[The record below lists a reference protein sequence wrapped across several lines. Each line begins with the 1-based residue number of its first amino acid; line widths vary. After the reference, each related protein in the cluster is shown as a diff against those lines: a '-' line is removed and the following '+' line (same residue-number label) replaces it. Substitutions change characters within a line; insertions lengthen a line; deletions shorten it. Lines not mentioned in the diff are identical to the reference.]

1 MTAIG
6 HTIDPSKDWVKAYR
20 SLRSHPV
27 VGFLNED
34 GTPRGIV
41 VCEAMAW
48 LDLTMEAGWKD
59 RTVNNKGKVILIER
73 GQLLGARDWLAQ
85 RWGWTAKKVRYFME
99 KLARNGMIQ
108 TSQPRQTTI
117 GVPEVLGPA
126 KGQAK
131 GNSVNV
137 ITVCNYN
144 VYQTISELEELL
156 DGQRRGQQ
164 GASKGPESKKVR
176 REEEE
181 RSPYGDSS
189 SAAPNDPLQLD
200 LGDQPAKLTASV
212 AAREAFAI
220 YNETAKR
227 CGLPTARVF
236 DKERAKALAMRV
248 KDAGGLEGFRQA
260 MLNIERSAF
269 LRGQTD
275 KPFKA
280 DLNFVCQRSSFIRLL
295 EGGYGNGAHSQG
307 AAMGGKYKQ
316 AYQRLVA

>member
-6 HTIDPSKDWVKAYR
+6 HTMDASKDWVRAYR
-20 SLRSHPV
+20 SLRTHPV
-27 VGFLNED
+27 VGFLNDD
-34 GTPRGIV
+34 GTSRGTV

-48 LDLTMEAGWKD
+48 LDLTMEAGWRD
-59 RTVNNKGKVILIER
+59 RTVNNKGRVILIER
-73 GQLLGARDWLAQ
+73 GQLLGARDWLAK

-108 TSQPRQTTI
+108 TSQPRQVTTGI
-117 GVPEVLGPA
+117 PEVLGPA

-144 VYQTISELEELL
+144 VYQTINELDELL
-156 DGQRRGQQ
+156 SGQQRGQR
-164 GASKGPESKKVR
+164 GASEGPESKKER
-176 REEEE
+176 RKEKD
-181 RSPYGDSS
+181 RSPIGDSS
-189 SAAPNDPLQLD
+189 SAAPNDPPQLD
-200 LGDQPAKLTASV
+200 LGDQPAKLTASI

-236 DKERAKALAMRV
+236 DKTRARDLAMRV

-260 MLNIERSAF
+260 MTNIERSAF

-295 EGGYGNGAHSQG
+295 EGGYGNGAHSG
-307 AAMGGKYKQ
+307 ATATGGKYKN
-316 AYQRLVA
+316 AYQHLVA